1 MDNGWRSGKK
11 RQLNGSWQHAAIWP
25 REFPDGETAQ
35 MIRELEEELRQQLRD
50 LEE

>member
-1 MDNGWRSGKK
+1 MDGDQEKEAVEWKLATCRD
-11 RQLNGSWQHAAIWP
+11 LA
-25 REFPDGETAQ
+25 REFPDRETAQ